1 VFPDHSIFSHSPIK
15 HQKWGNFWAGSTL
28 VWRKGTF
35 MLLVFAFCG
44 ANLPVMA
51 ADWRCGADIIA
62 GDPQALLP
70 MDRESV
76 WHDVQ
81 LNIEAVDAFTAAEL
95 PGKSFRLADIAFV
108 PGYEDAARA
117 WLEQA
122 NANKVSV
129 TPLAEQPDFLGRI
142 PVRIQNEGVG
152 DWHAE
157 LLAAGLAMLVP
168 ESGQDVSELI
178 GIEDTAVK
186 NQSGI
191 WSDPSPETAY
201 YVRAHDAAAE
211 NPPTARDAIGRFAV
225 IDGTIRSIEHQEW
238 RSYLNFGSNW
248 REDFTIALDATV
260 RDAFANGGDFQD
272 IMQDWVGQE
281 VRVRGVIENRG
292 GPYITLENP
301 FWLCLDR

>member
-1 VFPDHSIFSHSPIK
+1 M
-15 HQKWGNFWAGSTL
+15 
-28 VWRKGTF
+28 WRKCTL
-35 MLLVFAFCG
+35 MLLVVVFCG
-44 ANLPVMA
+44 VNLPVMA

-62 GDPQALLP
+62 GDAQTLLSTDP
-70 MDRESV
+70 RPV

-122 NANKVSV
+122 STNKVSI
-129 TPLAEQPDFLGRI
+129 TPLAERSDFLGRL
-142 PVRIQNEGVG
+142 PVRIQDEGVG

-157 LLAAGLAMLVP
+157 LVAAGLGMLVP
-168 ESGQDVSELI
+168 ESRQDVSELI
-178 GIEDTAVK
+178 GIEDTAIE

-191 WSDPSPETAY
+191 WSDPSPEPAY
-201 YVRAHDAAAE
+201 YVRAHDAGAE
-211 NPPTARDAIGRFAV
+211 NIPIARDAIGRFAV

-248 REDFTIALDATV
+248 REDFTIALDATF
-260 RDAFANGGDFQD
+260 RDAVANGEDFQD
-272 IMQDWVGQE
+272 ILQDWVGQE

-301 FWLCLDR
+301 FWLCLAR

>member
-1 VFPDHSIFSHSPIK
+1 L
-15 HQKWGNFWAGSTL
+15 A
-28 VWRKGTF
+28 WRKCTLT
-35 MLLVFAFCG
+35 LLVAVFCG
-44 ANLPVMA
+44 ANLPIMA
-51 ADWRCGADIIA
+51 ADWRCGTDIIA

-70 MDRESV
+70 MDRGSV

-81 LNIEAVDAFTAAEL
+81 LNIEAVDTFTAAEL
-95 PGKSFRLADIAFV
+95 PDKSFRLADIAFV
-108 PGYEDAARA
+108 PGYDDAARA

-122 NANKVSV
+122 SANKVSI

-142 PVRIQNEGVG
+142 PVRIQGEGVG
-152 DWHAE
+152 DWRAE

-178 GIEDTAVK
+178 GIEDTAIK

-191 WSDPSPETAY
+191 WSDLGPETAY
-201 YVRAHDAAAE
+201 YVRAHDTGAE
-211 NPPTARDAIGRFAV
+211 NIPTARDAIGRFAV

-260 RDAFANGGDFQD
+260 RDVVANGEDFQD
-272 IMQDWVGQE
+272 ILQDWVGQE
-281 VRVRGVIENRG
+281 IRVRGVIENRG
-292 GPYITLENP
+292 GPYIALENP
-301 FWLCLDR
+301 FWLCLARSSRAQ

>member
-1 VFPDHSIFSHSPIK
+1 M
-15 HQKWGNFWAGSTL
+15 
-28 VWRKGTF
+28 WRKCTL
-35 MLLVFAFCG
+35 MLLVVVFCG
-44 ANLPVMA
+44 VNLPVMA
-51 ADWRCGADIIA
+51 ADWRCGADISA
-62 GDPQALLP
+62 GDAQTLLSTDP
-70 MDRESV
+70 RPI

-81 LNIEAVDAFTAAEL
+81 LNIEAVDTFTAAEL

-108 PGYEDAARA
+108 PGYDDAARA

-122 NANKVSV
+122 SANKVSI

-142 PVRIQNEGVG
+142 PVRIQGEGVG
-152 DWHAE
+152 DWRAE

-178 GIEDTAVK
+178 RIEDTAIK

-191 WSDPSPETAY
+191 WSDLGPETAY
-201 YVRAHDAAAE
+201 YMRAHDTGAE
-211 NPPTARDAIGRFAV
+211 NIPTARDAIGRFAV

-260 RDAFANGGDFQD
+260 RDVVVNGEDFQD
-272 IMQDWVGQE
+272 ILQDWVGQE
-281 VRVRGVIENRG
+281 IRVRGVIENRG
-292 GPYITLENP
+292 GPYIALENP
-301 FWLCLDR
+301 FWLCLARSSRAQ

>member
-1 VFPDHSIFSHSPIK
+1 
-15 HQKWGNFWAGSTL
+15 
-28 VWRKGTF
+28 
-35 MLLVFAFCG
+35 MLLVVVFCG
-44 ANLPVMA
+44 VNLPVMA

-62 GDPQALLP
+62 GDAQTLLSTDP
-70 MDRESV
+70 RPV

-122 NANKVSV
+122 STNKVSI
-129 TPLAEQPDFLGRI
+129 TPLAERSDFLGRL
-142 PVRIQNEGVG
+142 PVRIQDEGVG

-157 LLAAGLAMLVP
+157 LVAAGLGMLVP
-168 ESGQDVSELI
+168 ESRQDVSELI
-178 GIEDTAVK
+178 GIEDTAIE

-201 YVRAHDAAAE
+201 YVRAHDAGAE
-211 NPPTARDAIGRFAV
+211 NIPIARDAIGRFAV

-248 REDFTIALDATV
+248 REDFTIALDATF
-260 RDAFANGGDFQD
+260 RDAVANGEDFQD
-272 IMQDWVGQE
+272 ILQDWVGQE

-301 FWLCLDR
+301 FWLCLAR